1 MSWLADGVDP
11 AAMLAQL
18 ATDGAALRDA
28 ATDLDAAVPTCP
40 GWTVRDA
47 VMHTAQVYDH
57 KATIVERSLDAPPQ
71 PWPPDYDIKDPL
83 EFYDEQL
90 HRVIEA
96 LRTRD
101 PATAVWTW
109 YPPEQTVGFWVRRM
123 MQETVIHRADVESAV
138 GRRPDVPDEVAADG
152 IDELIERMLCNDDE
166 SYYEGYSPGS
176 GERVS
181 ISAAGSGWTVTL
193 GQKTAS
199 FTREAD
205 TDADAALTGD
215 GGPMLLAL
223 WNRLPY
229 SAVTATGDEPAL
241 AKLRALAA
249 EATQ

>member
-1 MSWLADGVDP
+1 MEP

-18 ATDGAALRDA
+18 AADGAALRNA

-47 VMHTAQVYDH
+47 VLHTGQVYDH
-57 KATIVERSLDAPPQ
+57 KATIIEGSLDGPPQ
-71 PWPPDYDIKDPL
+71 PWPPDYDISDPI
-83 EFYDEQL
+83 EFFDLQL

-96 LRTRD
+96 MRTRD
-101 PATAVWTW
+101 PATSVWTW

-138 GRRPDVPDEVAADG
+138 GRRPDVPDEVATDG

-166 SYYEGYSPGS
+166 GYYEGFSPGK
-176 GERVS
+176 GER
-181 ISAAGSGWTVTL
+181 ITIDAAGSAWTLTL
-193 GQKTAS
+193 GPKVAS
-199 FTREAD
+199 FTREAVA
-205 TDADAALTGD
+205 DADAALSGA

-229 SAVTATGDEPAL
+229 SAVTATGDESAL
-241 AKLRALAA
+241 ADLRALVA

>member
-1 MSWLADGVDP
+1 MQP

-28 ATDLDAAVPTCP
+28 ATDLDAAVSTCP
-40 GWTVRDA
+40 GWSVRDA
-47 VMHTAQVYDH
+47 VEHTAVVYAH
-57 KATIVERSLDAPPQ
+57 KATIIEGSMDGPPAD
-71 PWPPDYDIKDPL
+71 WPPTFVYDDVR

-101 PATAVWTW
+101 PATSVWTW
-109 YPPEQTVGFWVRRM
+109 YPPDQTVGFWVRRM

-138 GRRPDVPDEVAADG
+138 GRTPDVPDEVAADG
-152 IDELIERMLCNDDE
+152 INELLELMVCNDDE
-166 SYYEGYSPGS
+166 EFYEGHVPGR
-176 GERVS
+176 GQR
-181 ISAAGSGWTVTL
+181 IAIATAGSAWTVTL
-193 GQKTAS
+193 GPKTAS
-199 FTREAD
+199 FTRELAP
-205 TDADAALTGD
+205 DADVSLAGK

-229 SAVTATGDEPAL
+229 SAVTATGDESAL
-241 AKLRALAA
+241 ADLRALVA

>member
-1 MSWLADGVDP
+1 MEP
-11 AAMLAQL
+11 AAMLARL
-18 ATDGAALRDA
+18 AADGAALRDA

-47 VMHTAQVYDH
+47 VLHTAQVYDH
-57 KATIVERSLDAPPQ
+57 KATIVEGYLDGPPQ
-71 PWPPDYDIKDPL
+71 PWPPDYDIRDPI

-101 PATAVWTW
+101 PATSVWTW
-109 YPPEQTVGFWVRRM
+109 YPPDQTVGFWVRRM

-138 GRRPDVPDEVAADG
+138 GRRPEVPDDVAEDG
-152 IDELIERMLCNDDE
+152 INELLELMVCNDDE
-166 SYYEGYSPGS
+166 DFYEGHVPGYGQRIAIATPGAS
-176 GERVS
+176 
-181 ISAAGSGWTVTL
+181 WTVTL
-193 GQKTAS
+193 SPKIAS
-199 FTREAD
+199 FTRELAP
-205 TDADAALTGD
+205 DADVSLNGE

-229 SAVTATGDEPAL
+229 SAVTVTGDESAL
-241 AKLRALAA
+241 ADLQALVA